1 MEEKQVQ
8 ECMFGEILRNER
20 ERQGISRAKL
30 AEMTGFTSRV
40 IYYWE
45 NGQRDISM
53 KNAEIVANAL
63 EITITIGKKK
73 QDLLQ

>member
-1 MEEKQVQ
+1 MK

-20 ERQGISRAKL
+20 KKQGISKAKL
-30 AEMTGFTSRV
+30 AEMTGFTRRV

-45 NGQRDISM
+45 NGQHDISL

-63 EITITIGKKK
+63 GITITIGK
-73 QDLLQ
+73 DRNS

>member
-1 MEEKQVQ
+1 
-8 ECMFGEILRNER
+8 MFGEILRNER
-20 ERQGISRAKL
+20 KKQGISKAKL

-45 NGQRDISM
+45 NGQHDISL

-63 EITITIGKKK
+63 GITITIGK
-73 QDLLQ
+73 DRNS

>member
-1 MEEKQVQ
+1 MR

-30 AEMTGFTSRV
+30 AEMAGFTSRV

-45 NGQRDISM
+45 NGHHDISL

-63 EITITIGKKK
+63 GITIIIGKKK
-73 QDLLQ
+73 QDLLE

>member
-1 MEEKQVQ
+1 MEEY
-8 ECMFGEILRNER
+8 MFGEILRNER
-20 ERQGISRAKL
+20 KKQGISKAKL

-45 NGQRDISM
+45 NGQHDISL

-63 EITITIGKKK
+63 GITITIGKKK
-73 QDLLQ
+73 